1 MVNPLT
7 SMENLVYFRASMR
20 KFRGS
25 TDDTLSV
32 LAYSKP
38 YSFGKLN
45 AELVTLLSA
54 LGIRDEIFLQK
65 QREYF
70 DLIAKA
76 SEDPVTAFIF
86 LSYMG
91 EREAAE
97 EVVLNGLESV
107 KGIVKKA
114 QETAWAK
121 MFDKR
126 DSERVHLL
134 VPRSRILFGVC
145 DPTEKLRENECHVRI
160 SVEGKGIS
168 SFHGAWVIVGRNP
181 CLHPGDIRKLYVKHV
196 PELERLVDCIVFPT
210 TGRVPRASMM
220 SGGDLDGDQFFVCWD
235 PDLIPETM
243 HEPHFYPPAR
253 ERPRHI
259 ISHNDLIRYFAQYN
273 NASLGRVKN
282 LYLDWVRS
290 SDRGAACEQCLEL
303 NYLFSNCVDGEKIRI
318 PQKLLEPPKRANE
331 DKYILDKLTDEVTK
345 MNSTK
350 RFGLQEGIE
359 SFDIDII
366 EYLAAADDVC
376 LDEFELFQL
385 VHKWTV
391 THNTSLAQFI
401 THFDFG
407 ALTADQRAWVRTSSK
422 LREDPTIDLDALL
435 KNGLLQSS
443 ILSTGDRRQYRL
455 HSSNLHFRRLY
466 GSDRDGEPL
475 FLPTLTKALEDF
487 KTKFLI
493 VDIENRFKVGIL
505 ISKRLKPFE
514 TVETVVDDSVTVFPF
529 RAGIDSIDKRVRTR
543 SGFRLSWDGRVFQLF
558 NSRRG
563 ATFIYM
569 RRPEARGEGELGIIS
584 IDLTRFGQEVSRN
597 KVFKNAMQT
606 VEIYVISNRD
616 RIGQQ
621 ILDLS
626 AGNVPTTQVI
636 SRVVNVPQEYE
647 IDTIDTVDWEQCAII
662 VREVVKDGKWNML
675 NGANLQDVEAIAKLC
690 AQLEMFQNLSIL
702 LQWCFT
708 DTLPFDIEPLVN
720 KLLDWAPRVCVLI
733 AEISEN
739 ESYATGWNGLRQS
752 STFAKKYITA
762 IIRSANYAVGL
773 VSEEFDENPRRYPLG
788 FSRRRP
794 RSYFHHSNHSPS
806 FHLDQRG
813 AVAAGRRTHHYPL

>member
-407 ALTADQRAWVRTSSK
+407 ALTAGQRAWVRTSSK

-569 RRPEARGEGELGIIS
+569 RRPEARGEGELGII
-584 IDLTRFGQEVSRN
+584 R
-597 KVFKNAMQT
+597 
-606 VEIYVISNRD
+606 
-616 RIGQQ
+616 
-621 ILDLS
+621 
-626 AGNVPTTQVI
+626 
-636 SRVVNVPQEYE
+636 
-647 IDTIDTVDWEQCAII
+647 
-662 VREVVKDGKWNML
+662 
-675 NGANLQDVEAIAKLC
+675 
-690 AQLEMFQNLSIL
+690 
-702 LQWCFT
+702 
-708 DTLPFDIEPLVN
+708 
-720 KLLDWAPRVCVLI
+720 
-733 AEISEN
+733 
-739 ESYATGWNGLRQS
+739 
-752 STFAKKYITA
+752 
-762 IIRSANYAVGL
+762 
-773 VSEEFDENPRRYPLG
+773 
-788 FSRRRP
+788 
-794 RSYFHHSNHSPS
+794 
-806 FHLDQRG
+806 
-813 AVAAGRRTHHYPL
+813 